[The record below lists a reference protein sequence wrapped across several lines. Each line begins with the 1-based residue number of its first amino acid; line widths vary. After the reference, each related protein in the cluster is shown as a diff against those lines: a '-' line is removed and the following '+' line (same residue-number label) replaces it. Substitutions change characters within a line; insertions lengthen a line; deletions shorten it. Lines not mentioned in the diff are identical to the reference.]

1 MKFGRKLIPWLLV
14 LALAA
19 GLVSIGYQRVMKAV
33 YPKEYQELVERY
45 SRQNQ
50 LEPALVYAV
59 IKCESSFDPNAVSSA
74 DAKGL
79 MQLTDETFAWVQTK
93 DKERE
98 KGAEALPPDRLFD
111 PETNIR
117 YGTLLLSLHK
127 TEFASDRLALAA
139 YHAGR
144 GIVNK
149 WLDDETYTDDGESLH
164 TVPYA
169 ETNAYIDKV
178 IKTKAMYEKLYGK
191 GE

>member
-1 MKFGRKLIPWLLV
+1 MRFGRKLIPWLLV

-19 GLVSIGYQRVMKAV
+19 GLVSIGYRKVMEAV
-33 YPKEYQELVERY
+33 YPREYKELVESY
-45 SRQNQ
+45 SRENQ
-50 LEPALVYAV
+50 LDPMLVYAV
-59 IKCESSFDPNAVSSA
+59 IKCESGFDPDAVSSA

-79 MQLTDETFAWVQTK
+79 MQLTDETFEWVQTK
-93 DKERE
+93 DKDRDKEE
-98 KGAEALPPDRLFD
+98 LPPSRLFD
-111 PETNIR
+111 PETNIK

-127 TEFASDRLALAA
+127 AEFASDELALAA

-149 WLDDETYTDDGESLH
+149 WLSDESYTDDGENLH

-178 IKTKAMYEKLYGK
+178 VKTKAIYEKLYGK
-191 GE
+191 EE

>member
-1 MKFGRKLIPWLLV
+1 MKFGRRLIPWLLT

-19 GLVSIGYQRVMKAV
+19 GLVSIGYRKVMEAV
-33 YPKEYQELVERY
+33 YPQKYAELVERY

-50 LEPALVYAV
+50 LDPMLVYAV
-59 IKCESSFDPNAVSSA
+59 IKCESGFDPDAVSSA

-79 MQLTDETFAWVQTK
+79 MQLTDDTFAWVQTK
-93 DKERE
+93 DKERDPDE
-98 KGAEALPPDRLFD
+98 EALPPDRLFD

-127 TEFASDRLALAA
+127 AEFASDRLVLAA

-149 WLDDETYTDDGESLH
+149 WLTDESYTDDGEDLH

-178 IKTKAMYEKLYGK
+178 IKTKAIYEKLYGK